1 MIENIKI
8 LSSYVNKREFLIRLL
23 FVFGLI
29 FNVESYAEGT
39 TTITNTDTEDISINN
54 SNVDKNDHE
63 KFVLRTL
70 LPYNITK
77 EIKKNIDNDIQELC
91 ALKEEKDAEPSIL
104 FNIPLFIWGSL
115 ILSQRCRHA
124 VTLFF

>member
-23 FVFGLI
+23 FVLVLI

-77 EIKKNIDNDIQELC
+77 GIEKNIDNDIQELC
-91 ALKEEKDAEPSIL
+91 ILKGKKDSGPSFL
-104 FNIPLFIWGSL
+104 FYIGIKLDEG
-115 ILSQRCRHA
+115 
-124 VTLFF
+124 